1 MNNLI
6 LFDVDG
12 TLAESSKKVSNKML
26 NKLKQL
32 KNLKYE
38 LGLISGGKLEKLKNQ
53 IGEENILVEDSLF
66 KYVFSENGMIG
77 YKENKKFFEMNL
89 SNIYSEKDFTEINN
103 LVLDKCKSFI
113 YNNDLLKLEKRNTMW
128 YFSPYGV
135 YCDDV
140 LRKLFIE
147 KDKKENIRRQIILLL
162 EEDLKKFNLTIKLGG
177 NIGLAI
183 HPIKWDKS
191 YIFENNI
198 LKIKDYQN
206 IYFFGDRCEPYGND
220 YPLYSYPG
228 IIGNSV
234 HNPEETFEKLNKFI

>member
-32 KNLKYE
+32 NLKFE

-89 SNIYSEKDFTEINN
+89 SNILFLTNVK
-103 LVLDKCKSFI
+103 V
-113 YNNDLLKLEKRNTMW
+113 
-128 YFSPYGV
+128 
-135 YCDDV
+135 
-140 LRKLFIE
+140 LFI
-147 KDKKENIRRQIILLL
+147 IM
-162 EEDLKKFNLTIKLGG
+162 
-177 NIGLAI
+177 
-183 HPIKWDKS
+183 
-191 YIFENNI
+191 
-198 LKIKDYQN
+198 
-206 IYFFGDRCEPYGND
+206 IY
-220 YPLYSYPG
+220 
-228 IIGNSV
+228 
-234 HNPEETFEKLNKFI
+234 